1 MILSKF
7 PFVSFQFRKGH
18 YISAN
23 LDKRKGADE
32 KRYL

>member
-7 PFVSFQFRKGH
+7 FRFSLEKDII
-18 YISAN
+18 ISAN